1 MTTLTLIQV
10 QQRYIDR
17 LLHCHPGHARRVR
30 RAAGRALCRWAAAH
44 GYDPAVVL
52 RDADDMLTL
61 IARADD

>member
-1 MTTLTLIQV
+1 MLTLIQV

-17 LLHCHPGHARRVR
+17 LRHCHPGHARRVR
-30 RAAGRALCRWAAAH
+30 RAAARMLRRWARVR
-44 GYDPAVVL
+44 GYNPAVVL